1 MRISILGVGSMG
13 SVAAASLAS
22 TDAEVHLHVRGERG
36 AARMLEGLRIQGE
49 KSMRVE
55 PTRFMFSCE
64 EMPAEDRLT
73 HGSDIVLLACKS
85 YDVANL
91 AKKAAA
97 FLKPDGLVMALSNGL
112 GHVETLCRIHG
123 PERVVAMITT
133 HGAYSQ
139 EDGSVVWAGQGEIGM
154 ASPPLG
160 PQPTGMKG
168 LLALF
173 EEANLNPKLHENASE
188 LIWEKVLLNLA
199 INPIAALAGLKNGE
213 LLASELFNASMM
225 VYREAVLVATMRGL
239 SLSDEF
245 TFETRLRTV
254 LEKTG
259 ENTCSM
265 LQDVKAGRITEIG
278 ALNQAIVE
286 MAESSGIA
294 VPVNQMLTALVRA
307 CHP

>member
-1 MRISILGVGSMG
+1 MRISILGVGSIG
-13 SVAAASLAS
+13 TVVAASLAS
-22 TDAEVHLHVRGERG
+22 TNAEVHLHVRGERG
-36 AARMLEGLRIQGE
+36 AARMLEGLRLQGE
-49 KSMRVE
+49 NSMRVE
-55 PTRFMFSCE
+55 PNRFMFSCE
-64 EMPAEDRLT
+64 EMPVEDRLT
-73 HGSDIVLLACKS
+73 HASDIVLLASKS

-91 AKKAAA
+91 ATKAKT

-112 GHVETLCRIHG
+112 GHVETLCRLYG
-123 PERVVAMITT
+123 PERVVAIITT

-160 PQPTGMKG
+160 PQPARMEG
-168 LLALF
+168 LMALF

-188 LIWEKVLLNLA
+188 LVWEKVLLNLA